1 MQQDANVSEE
11 ETQMLHFRTLLFATM
26 ATMLAVA
33 AYGQDSYQVR
43 YASNL
48 ALPAG
53 DSVINITNTGARGAG
68 LGNGSNATVT
78 GSICVNVYVYAADEE
93 VVFCCSC
100 PVTPNGLG
108 LLSARDDLINNPL
121 TRGNPTSIVI
131 KLLAT
136 VPVGSSCNNS
146 ALLAGSPAL
155 APGMAAWGTTLHA
168 NASAGPGVYSVT
180 ETAFT
185 PATLS
190 DQEKARLAY
199 GCGVVA
205 NVGSGFG
212 VCNSCKVGGLGAA
225 RN

>member
-1 MQQDANVSEE
+1 
-11 ETQMLHFRTLLFATM
+11 MLNFRTLLFATM

-33 AYGQDSYQVR
+33 AYGQPMATADTPYQVR

-48 ALPAG
+48 ALVNA

-68 LGNGSNATVT
+68 LGFGTSATVV
-78 GSICVNVYVYAADEE
+78 GAMCVNVYVYDPSEE
-93 VVFCCSC
+93 IVSCCSC
-100 PVTPNGLG
+100 PVTPNGLVS
-108 LLSARDDLINNPL
+108 LSAKLDLINNPL
-121 TRGNPTSIVI
+121 TRGNPTSVVI

-136 VPVGSSCNNS
+136 APVGGSCNNS
-146 ALLAGSPAL
+146 ALLAAPTL
-155 APGMAAWGTTLHA
+155 VPGMAAWGTTLHA
-168 NASAGPGVYSVT
+168 NTSAAAGTYSVT

-190 DQEKARLAY
+190 AGELARLAY

-212 VCNSCKVGGLGAA
+212 VCNSCRLGGLGAA